1 MKNALKQGWDTA
13 KTIGYNM
20 GLIFDAINAVPEEKN
35 IIVLAHFDAYKDKDD
50 KMIYKYKSTGNMVA

>member
-1 MKNALKQGWDTA
+1 
-13 KTIGYNM
+13 M